1 MLFLSDLPSV
11 VSGLS
16 ALFAD
21 YTLAY
26 DRCDGSP
33 SDKSSFCCRLQ
44 HDLTSI
50 HQWFNE
56 WATTFNPAKSAV
68 VDFRGKRKKQGDC
81 SASPPFCTMSVPVC
95 EKFKH
100 LGIQLTS
107 TLSWTPHIGSL
118 LHLVTHK
125 VFILRRLAYRCRD
138 NNFVCSLYL
147 ALVWPV
153 LEYAGPVWDSYKK
166 ADSLRLERVQLSIAK
181 SILRSDC
188 RSTANISVLESIG
201 WSTLSWTRRR
211 FKLLLLWKLLHGEGP
226 RRFLPNCHLWWSVEE
241 HKRLGGAPL
250 RFHSAALSADFVFF
264 CPQLLR
270 YGTPSLSMSHPLLLA
285 PL

>member
-21 YTLAY
+21 DTFAY

-33 SDKSSFCCRLQ
+33 SDKSSSCCHLQ

-50 HQWFNE
+50 YQWSNE

-81 SASPPFCTMSVPVC
+81 SASPSFGTMSVPVC
-95 EKFKH
+95 EKVKH

-107 TLSWTPHIGSL
+107 TLLWTPHVDSL
-118 LHLVTHK
+118 LHRVTHK

-138 NNFVCSLYL
+138 NKIASRCGAPRPPMTDVGTETAF
-147 ALVWPV
+147 
-153 LEYAGPVWDSYKK
+153 
-166 ADSLRLERVQLSIAK
+166 RLNQRKHFRK
-181 SILRSDC
+181 SKHLLRSEV
-188 RSTANISVLESIG
+188 S
-201 WSTLSWTRRR
+201 
-211 FKLLLLWKLLHGEGP
+211 
-226 RRFLPNCHLWWSVEE
+226 
-241 HKRLGGAPL
+241 
-250 RFHSAALSADFVFF
+250 
-264 CPQLLR
+264 
-270 YGTPSLSMSHPLLLA
+270 
-285 PL
+285 